1 MKHSMKIIAVT
12 QARYGSTRLP
22 AKVLKE
28 VNGETLLETHL
39 KRILKSDM
47 ITGLVVATTTEDG
60 SDKIVKIAE
69 KLNLPS
75 YRGSVNDV
83 LDRFFQAVVNE
94 KPDYVVRITSDCPL
108 IDSKIIDEVIRLGI
122 DSDCDYISNTL
133 DPTYPDGMDCECFK
147 FSALEK
153 AWKEATLK
161 SDREHVT
168 PYIWRNSSYK
178 GGNLFKSI
186 CKKNDRDLS
195 SIRMTVDNIEDF
207 EVIKALIDA
216 LGTDKSCKEYVEYLN
231 NHKELAN
238 LNSSYKRNEGYAKSL
253 LND

>member
-1 MKHSMKIIAVT
+1 MKIIAVT

-22 AKVLKE
+22 AKVLME
-28 VNGETLLETHL
+28 VSGETLLETHL
-39 KRILKSDM
+39 KRIQKSKL
-47 ITGLVVATTTEDG
+47 ITDLVIATTTEEG
-60 SDKIVKIAE
+60 SEKIVEIAD

-75 YRGSVNDV
+75 YRGSINDV
-83 LDRFFQAVVNE
+83 LDRFYQAIINE

-108 IDSKIIDEVIRLGI
+108 IDPEIIDEVIDIGI
-122 DSDCDYISNTL
+122 NSGCDYVSNTL

-178 GGNLFKSI
+178 GGSLFKSV
-186 CKKNDRDLS
+186 CKKNDKDLS
-195 SIRMTVDNIEDF
+195 AIRLTVDNIEDF
-207 EVIKALIDA
+207 EVIKVLIDA
-216 LGTDKSCKEYVEYLN
+216 LGTDKSCKDYVEFLN
-231 NHKELAN
+231 NHKDIAN

>member
-1 MKHSMKIIAVT
+1 MKIIAVT

-28 VNGETLLETHL
+28 VKGEPLLATHL
-39 KRILKSDM
+39 KRIQKSKL
-47 ITGLVVATTTEDG
+47 ISGLVVATTTEDG
-60 SDKIVKIAE
+60 SEKIVEIASN
-69 KLNLPS
+69 LNLPS

-83 LDRFFQAVVNE
+83 LDRFYQAIANE

-108 IDSKIIDEVIRLGI
+108 IDPKIIDEVISLGI
-122 DSDCDYISNTL
+122 NSRCDYVSNTL

-186 CKKNDRDLS
+186 CKKNDKDLS
-195 SIRMTVDNIEDF
+195 AIRLTVDNIEDF
-207 EVIKALIDA
+207 EVIKALIEA
-216 LGTDKSCKEYVEYLN
+216 LGTEKSCNDYVEYLN
-231 NHKELAN
+231 THEDLAN

>member
-1 MKHSMKIIAVT
+1 MKIIAVT

-39 KRILKSDM
+39 KRILQSDM
-47 ITGLVVATTTEDG
+47 ITGLIVATTNENG

-83 LDRFFQAVVNE
+83 LDRFYQAVVNE
-94 KPDYVVRITSDCPL
+94 KPDYIVRITSDCPL
-108 IDSKIIDEVIRLGI
+108 IDPQIIDKVIHLGI
-122 DSDCDYISNTL
+122 DNDCDYVSNTL

-147 FSALEK
+147 FSILEK
-153 AWKEATLK
+153 TWKEASLK

-178 GGNLFKSI
+178 GGTLFKSL
-186 CKKNDRDLS
+186 CLKNDNDQS
-195 SIRMTVDNIEDF
+195 SIRLTVDNIEDF
-207 EVIKALIDA
+207 EVIKHLINA
-216 LGTDKSCKEYVEYLN
+216 LGTNKSCREYVDYLMK
-231 NHKELAN
+231 HKEIAQ